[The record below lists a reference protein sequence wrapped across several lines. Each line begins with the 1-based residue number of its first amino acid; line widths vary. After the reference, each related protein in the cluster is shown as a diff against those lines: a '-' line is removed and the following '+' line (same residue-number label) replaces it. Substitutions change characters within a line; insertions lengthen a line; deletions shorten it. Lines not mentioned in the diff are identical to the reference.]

1 MTSLQQRVQEIIK
14 SSEDTTQRQN
24 VSGARFNALRDTAT
38 VQSDSH
44 VSNQS
49 KKWEHSGARP
59 RYRPPETDRCPKPS
73 SLNSLKDCIL
83 QQIAEP
89 VAHGVANAFL
99 ARHSEDK
106 HLHESLYYNKA
117 EEMLAKDMDSM
128 VKMIDSNKAK
138 PYLGDCQLAAMSDPY
153 YQPYSSAFP
162 LPSEASIRAISED
175 GFPLDDKF
183 NYSNSVPPPEPS
195 SSYIGANTSQNS
207 CFNSFNP
214 NFGGDFA
221 LDTSKP
227 QLLQDGCFTGRDHDK
242 SSVQSGGSV
251 LNGNYGTESVES
263 TDDSLHELEQVVER
277 VPRGREGRE
286 EFGQEIKRKEREIR
300 AKRANEESERE
311 SEEARRLPQQQEL
324 VTGQSLWL
332 CEHYQR
338 CCRVCFPCC
347 KNFYS
352 CHHCHN
358 NSMKCDKE
366 ARASHATHLKCSYC
380 NYEQKVMK
388 GF

>member
-1 MTSLQQRVQEIIK
+1 MASTAE
-14 SSEDTTQRQN
+14 ENGTQYAS
-24 VSGARFNALRDTAT
+24 SGA
-38 VQSDSH
+38 
-44 VSNQS
+44 
-49 KKWEHSGARP
+49 
-59 RYRPPETDRCPKPS
+59 
-73 SLNSLKDCIL
+73 NSLKDCIL
-83 QQIAEP
+83 QQVAEP
-89 VAHGVANAFL
+89 AAHGVVNAFL

-183 NYSNSVPPPEPS
+183 NYSNSVPPPGPS

-207 CFNSFNP
+207 YFNSFNP

-227 QLLQDGCFTGRDHDK
+227 QLLQDGCFTGRDHDE

-263 TDDSLHELEQVVER
+263 TDDSLHELEQGVEACAM
-277 VPRGREGRE
+277 PRGREERE
-286 EFGQEIKRKEREIR
+286 EFGQEIKRKEREI
-300 AKRANEESERE
+300 
-311 SEEARRLPQQQEL
+311 
-324 VTGQSLWL
+324 
-332 CEHYQR
+332 
-338 CCRVCFPCC
+338 
-347 KNFYS
+347 
-352 CHHCHN
+352 
-358 NSMKCDKE
+358 
-366 ARASHATHLKCSYC
+366 
-380 NYEQKVMK
+380 
-388 GF
+388 